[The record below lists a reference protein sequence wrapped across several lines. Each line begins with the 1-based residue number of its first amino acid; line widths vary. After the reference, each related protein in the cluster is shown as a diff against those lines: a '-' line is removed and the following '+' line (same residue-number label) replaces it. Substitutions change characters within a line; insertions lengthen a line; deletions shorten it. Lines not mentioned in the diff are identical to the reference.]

1 MGFDWMSFATGFME
15 TTVETLEQREQE
27 AKEFEREQRDAA
39 RRNAATI
46 ARRRAVADQVTGYAN
61 YLRSNGVSPTQIQA
75 VIASGPRAIED
86 LTQRVQQAVRANGGR
101 PLGASD
107 VSMLISMPENF
118 VTSDLELS
126 EYIDQ
131 TYGLSSGLELET
143 PVNEQYS
150 FMDRLFG
157 RDQMARAEGR
167 VATTPFAEGMTIQ
180 QINDAALRGDYQSLI
195 PGTFVSIT
203 SASAYNAA
211 DQGIDFT
218 TAVSRRLAQ
227 LADSPAWIAA
237 GQREDADEVRQRLKE
252 DMLGGLVESYITQ
265 FGTAFLSDQEPYI
278 RSVLGDA
285 YVDALLE
292 ARANPPERST
302 PSTSTEEPSS
312 TEDTPTDT
320 PDPIIRGDRTPA
332 GTEDAIVTTTL
343 PPIGTG
349 EQPEVS
355 TEAPS
360 MVTPTTTPPPVA
372 PRAEEVEIPED
383 ANQLPEPAADATVI
397 VEGSGTYTYEEWQGM
412 TRTERVTAGLPT
424 SQLGAQ
430 FYFNRFSAGIGGMP
444 SLEKLV
450 GPAGTGDPEQN
461 AVYERYTNPQ
471 QEDVLP
477 VDDDTIFLL
486 EEKGGEIYA
495 YLQENQPQTEEE
507 LFRLLTQWGIETN
520 TVMPMNKAPLVQ
532 VFRDIVLPQGQ

>member
-1 MGFDWMSFATGFME
+1 MGFDWKSFATGFME
-15 TTVETLEQREQE
+15 TTVETLEQRETE

-61 YLRSNGVSPTQIQA
+61 YLRSNGVTPSQIQA

-107 VSMLISMPENF
+107 VSTLISMPENF
-118 VTSDLELS
+118 VASDLELS

-131 TYGLSSGLELET
+131 TYGLSSGLQVEA
-143 PVNEQYS
+143 PAAQQFS

-157 RDQMARAEGR
+157 RDQMTLAEGR

-278 RSVLGDA
+278 RSVLGDE
-285 YVDALLE
+285 YVNALLE
-292 ARANPPERST
+292 ARANPPQREPATTTGGASGDGGEGAGG
-302 PSTSTEEPSS
+302 EEIDPVVRR
-312 TEDTPTDT
+312 TDT
-320 PDPIIRGDRTPA
+320 PLP
-332 GTEDAIVTTTL
+332 EVTVT
-343 PPIGTG
+343 
-349 EQPEVS
+349 QPEVS

-383 ANQLPEPAADATVI
+383 ANQLPEPAADATVT
-397 VEGSGTYTYEEWQGM
+397 VEGGDSYTYEEWQGM
-412 TRTERVTAGLPT
+412 TRTERVAAGLPT
-424 SQLGAQ
+424 SQIGAQ
-430 FYFNRFSAGIGGMP
+430 WYFNRFGAGIGGMP

-471 QEDVLP
+471 YENVLP

-486 EEKGGEIYA
+486 EEKGGDIYA

>member
-1 MGFDWMSFATGFME
+1 MGFDWKSFATGFME

-46 ARRRAVADQVTGYAN
+46 SRRRAVADQVTGYAN
-61 YLRSNGVSPTQIQA
+61 YLRSNGVTPSQIQA

-118 VTSDLELS
+118 VASDLELS

-131 TYGLSSGLELET
+131 TYGLSSGLQVDT
-143 PVNEQYS
+143 PESQQFS

-157 RDQMARAEGR
+157 RDQMTLAEGR

-227 LADSPAWIAA
+227 LQDSPAWINA
-237 GQREDADEVRQRLKE
+237 GQSPDADEIRQQLKE
-252 DMLGGLVESYITQ
+252 NMLSGLVESYITQ

-278 RSVLGDA
+278 RSVLGDE
-285 YVDALLE
+285 YVNALLE

-302 PSTSTEEPSS
+302 PSTSTEEPPA
-312 TEDTPTDT
+312 TQTGGGEEVEPVAQRTDT
-320 PDPIIRGDRTPA
+320 PLP
-332 GTEDAIVTTTL
+332 EVTVT
-343 PPIGTG
+343 
-349 EQPEVS
+349 QPEVS

-383 ANQLPEPAADATVI
+383 ANQLPEPAADATVT
-397 VEGSGTYTYEEWQGM
+397 VEGGDSYTYEEWQGM
-412 TRTERVTAGLPT
+412 TRTERVAAGLPT
-424 SQLGAQ
+424 SQIGAQ
-430 FYFNRFSAGIGGMP
+430 WYFNRFGAGIGGMP

-471 QEDVLP
+471 YENVLP

-486 EEKGGEIYA
+486 EEKGGDIYA